1 MRATD
6 ERVVPG
12 CAPRSEIELEG
23 PTDELPTGA
32 WDTDDRAVLGCVPRS
47 ETELEGVTDLLPKSQ
62 LALKRTQ
69 RSPRLTDWRMT
80 GSHSRHALDPQAQDT
95 SSPKVEFV
103 DTRLRCHW

>member
-32 WDTDDRAVLGCVPRS
+32 WDTDDWVLRGCVPRT
-47 ETELEGVTDLLPKSQ
+47 ETELEGLTDLLPNYQ
-62 LALKRTQ
+62 LVLQKI
-69 RSPRLTDWRMT
+69 
-80 GSHSRHALDPQAQDT
+80 
-95 SSPKVEFV
+95 
-103 DTRLRCHW
+103 